1 MPFQRP
7 NQKKAQPTIE
17 VPSLYGSHASMIEE
31 ELSDGTV
38 VLLDEKGKYS
48 TTKDRLATGEV
59 CLRDEK
65 GTYWTTVDRLD
76 TGLADPRRYDSSR
89 VIETPNVK
97 AVVKK

>member
-1 MPFQRP
+1 MPFQKP
-7 NQKKAQPTIE
+7 QQKKAQPTIE

-48 TTKDRLATGEV
+48 TTKDRL
-59 CLRDEK
+59 
-65 GTYWTTVDRLD
+65 D
-76 TGLADPRRYDSSR
+76 TGLADPRRYNSSR

>member
-7 NQKKAQPTIE
+7 QQKKAQPTIE

-31 ELSDGTV
+31 ELPDGTV

-48 TTKDRLATGEV
+48 TTK
-59 CLRDEK
+59 
-65 GTYWTTVDRLD
+65 DRLD

>member
-48 TTKDRLATGEV
+48 TTKDRL
-59 CLRDEK
+59 
-65 GTYWTTVDRLD
+65 D
-76 TGLADPRRYDSSR
+76 TGLADPRRYNSSR

>member
-48 TTKDRLATGEV
+48 TTKDRL
-59 CLRDEK
+59 
-65 GTYWTTVDRLD
+65 D

-89 VIETPNVK
+89 VIETFNVK

>member
-17 VPSLYGSHASMIEE
+17 VPSLYGSHASMINEDYDD
-31 ELSDGTV
+31 LGDGV
-38 VLLDEKGKYS
+38 VWLTDEKGNYS
-48 TTKDRLATGEV
+48 TTR
-59 CLRDEK
+59 
-65 GTYWTTVDRLD
+65 DRLD

>member
-17 VPSLYGSHASMIEE
+17 VPSLYGSHTSMVVASTDKET
-31 ELSDGTV
+31 GW
-38 VLLDEKGKYS
+38 VLLKDEKGEYE
-48 TTKDRLATGEV
+48 TTR
-59 CLRDEK
+59 
-65 GTYWTTVDRLD
+65 DRLD

-89 VIETPNVK
+89 EIETPNVK

>member
-1 MPFQRP
+1 MPFQKP

-17 VPSLYGSHASMIEE
+17 VPSLYGSHASMVQE

-48 TTKDRLATGEV
+48 TTKDRL
-59 CLRDEK
+59 
-65 GTYWTTVDRLD
+65 D
-76 TGLADPRRYDSSR
+76 TGLADPRRYNSSR

>member
-1 MPFQRP
+1 MPFQKP
-7 NQKKAQPTIE
+7 QQKKAQPTIE

-48 TTKDRLATGEV
+48 TTKDRL
-59 CLRDEK
+59 
-65 GTYWTTVDRLD
+65 D
-76 TGLADPRRYDSSR
+76 TGLADPRRYNSSR

-97 AVVKK
+97 AIVR

>member
-1 MPFQRP
+1 MPFQKP

-31 ELSDGTV
+31 ESSDIGQIT
-38 VLLDEKGKYS
+38 
-48 TTKDRLATGEV
+48 TGEV

-65 GTYWTTVDRLD
+65 GKYWTTTDRLD

>member
-7 NQKKAQPTIE
+7 QQKKAQPTIE
-17 VPSLYGSHASMIEE
+17 VPSLYGSHASMIDEE
-31 ELSDGTV
+31 SSDIGQIT
-38 VLLDEKGKYS
+38 
-48 TTKDRLATGEV
+48 TGEV

-65 GTYWTTVDRLD
+65 GTYWTTTDRLD

-89 VIETPNVK
+89 VIETPNTR

>member
-1 MPFQRP
+1 MAFQRKVE
-7 NQKKAQPTIE
+7 KKAQPTLT

-31 ELSDGTV
+31 NCTDIGGIAL
-38 VLLDEKGKYS
+38 
-48 TTKDRLATGEV
+48 GEV

-65 GTYWTTVDRLD
+65 GTYWTPADRLD

>member
-7 NQKKAQPTIE
+7 QQKKAQPTIE
-17 VPSLYGSHASMIEE
+17 IPSLYGSHATMVQE

-48 TTKDRLATGEV
+48 TTKDRL
-59 CLRDEK
+59 
-65 GTYWTTVDRLD
+65 D
-76 TGLADPRRYDSSR
+76 TGLADPRRYNSSR